1 MGNSCKTCNKK
12 TLAKILTSL
21 IILVSYLY
29 DMYSVISSKNSLTDK
44 ILNGVRHSLITIVN
58 FFLLYFFDLT
68 IRKMEP
74 KVNVEVRV
82 EDNEEFDAIK
92 NGEILLL
99 LLLKLPLIVEK
110 LKGLEAQGDEKAGK
124 VLRSIEE
131 KQKPLIKI
139 NK

>member
-44 ILNGVRHSLITIVN
+44 IINGVRHSFITIVN
-58 FFLLYFFDLT
+58 FYLLYFFDLT

>member
-44 ILNGVRHSLITIVN
+44 IINGVRHSFITIVN
-58 FFLLYFFDLT
+58 FYLLYFFDLT

-99 LLLKLPLIVEK
+99 LLSKVALIVEK

>member
-44 ILNGVRHSLITIVN
+44 IINGVRHSFITIVN
-58 FFLLYFFDLT
+58 FYLLYFFDLT

-99 LLLKLPLIVEK
+99 LLSKVALIVEK
-110 LKGLEAQGDEKAGK
+110 LKGLEAQGDEKAGI

>member
-99 LLLKLPLIVEK
+99 LLSKVPLIVEK

>member
-44 ILNGVRHSLITIVN
+44 IRNGVRHSFITIVN
-58 FFLLYFFDLT
+58 FYLLYFFDLT

>member
-44 ILNGVRHSLITIVN
+44 IINGVRHSFITIVN
-58 FFLLYFFDLT
+58 FYLLYFFDLT

-92 NGEILLL
+92 NGKILLL

>member
-44 ILNGVRHSLITIVN
+44 IINGVRHSFITIVN
-58 FFLLYFFDLT
+58 FYLLYFFDLT

-110 LKGLEAQGDEKAGK
+110 LKGLEAQGDEKAGI

>member
-1 MGNSCKTCNKK
+1 
-12 TLAKILTSL
+12 
-21 IILVSYLY
+21 
-29 DMYSVISSKNSLTDK
+29 MYSVISSKNSLTDK
-44 ILNGVRHSLITIVN
+44 IINGVRHSFITIVN
-58 FFLLYFFDLT
+58 FYLLYFFDLT